1 MSVQSISERA
11 RLTASVT
18 GSAGLAVKRLFRSR
32 LMRWRYRGPAI
43 NQLILV
49 PQDLRTAD
57 PSFFSEI
64 YHGQCGLAGRV
75 AYIGTASPFEVLP
88 PSAEWEIELHGF
100 GWLRN
105 LTAAGDQIAREHAR
119 ALVRDWIS
127 MHRQMSGISWRA
139 EIVARRVISWISHS
153 SLLLQGADTDHYDTV
168 MESLAEQIR
177 FLRNHWREAPEGD
190 PRLTALIALQLA
202 GLAAAEFGS
211 LPEETGRAFSG
222 ELRRQVL
229 PDGGHVSRNPSVL
242 IELLLDLLP
251 LKQCFISRDVPPPQ
265 ELVAAIDRMMPMI
278 RFFRMGDGSL
288 ARFNGCGVTVTD
300 ALATVIAYDD
310 NASEP
315 VAFAEPSGYCR
326 LEQAGTVV
334 IADVG
339 PAPPASYSAAAHAGC
354 LSFEMSTGGFPVIV
368 NCGAPAQQDP
378 DWRRV
383 VRTTVAHSTLS
394 VGNEASARFLAAPI
408 GESTDR
414 VCGPGRVA
422 ASMVREENGLSLSAS
437 HDGYESRFG
446 IVHHRRLVL
455 SPNGDLLEGEDK
467 LVAPQGLKGEARGTN
482 GAFLIRFHL
491 HPDVR
496 PVPDENGKTVLLV
509 LRDNTAWAL
518 ESRLGR
524 IDLEPSAFL
533 ADERGPRSSWQAV
546 IRGGFQKDAREVR
559 ADWLLSPAPGN
570 FDWAALVEEAGGPM
584 PEEATETA

>member
-1 MSVQSISERA
+1 MSVQTFTERA
-11 RLTASVT
+11 RLTASAT
-18 GSAGLAVKRLFRSR
+18 GLAGRLAVKRLFRSR
-32 LMRWRYRGPAI
+32 LMRWRYRGPGI

-64 YHGQCGLAGRV
+64 YHGQFGLAGRV

-88 PSAEWEIELHGF
+88 PSPEWEAELHGF

-127 MHRQMSGISWRA
+127 MHRHMSGTPWRS
-139 EIVARRVISWISHS
+139 EVVARRVISWISHS
-153 SLLLQGADTDHYDTV
+153 SLLLQGTDTDHYDAV
-168 MESLAEQIR
+168 MESLGVQLR
-177 FLRNHWREAPEGD
+177 YLRNHWRETPEGEL
-190 PRLTALIALQLA
+190 RLTALIALQLA

-222 ELRRQVL
+222 ELRRQIL
-229 PDGGHVSRNPSVL
+229 PDGGHVSRNPAVL

-251 LKQCFISRDVPPPQ
+251 LKQCFISRDVAPPQ
-265 ELVAAIDRMMPMI
+265 ELVAAVDRMMPMI
-278 RFFRMGDGSL
+278 RFFRTGDGAL
-288 ARFNGCGVTVTD
+288 ARFNGCGATATD

-310 NASEP
+310 NASQP

-326 LEQAGTVV
+326 LEQGGTIV
-334 IADVG
+334 IADIG
-339 PAPPASYSAAAHAGC
+339 SAPPVHYSTTAHAGC
-354 LSFEMSTGGFPVIV
+354 LSFELSAGSLPIIV

-394 VGNEASARFLAAPI
+394 VGNEPSARFLAAAI
-408 GESTDR
+408 GESALGLS
-414 VCGPGRVA
+414 GPPRVA
-422 ASMVREENGLSLSAS
+422 ASLAREESGVALSAS
-437 HDGYESRFG
+437 HDGYDARFG
-446 IVHHRRLVL
+446 IVHHRRLAL
-455 SPNGDLLEGEDK
+455 SVNGDLLEGEDK
-467 LVAPQGLKGEARGTN
+467 LLAPEGLKGEARGTN
-482 GAFLIRFHL
+482 GAFHIRFHL

-533 ADERGPRSSWQAV
+533 ADERGPRRSWQAV

-559 ADWLLSPAPGN
+559 ADWLLSPAPGVH
-570 FDWAALVEEAGGPM
+570 DWAALGEEAG
-584 PEEATETA
+584 EASRS